1 MLRKQVPLTPET
13 FVVAILL
20 ELKYEG
26 KCGATIRAQSGSEA
40 FIYAR
45 PVAIVLIVH
54 LETVEKHTAQ
64 SIMSSCTILR
74 DDC

>member
-1 MLRKQVPLTPET
+1 MLRKQVQLTRQT

-20 ELKYEG
+20 EVKYEG

-45 PVAIVLIVH
+45 PVAILLIVH
-54 LETVEKHTAQ
+54 PETMEKHAAQ
-64 SIMSSCTILR
+64 SVMSSCTILR